1 MQFFGVDFGF
11 FNGHGFL
18 FCIPSQ
24 SKGEDFLRGV
34 PKFFGKF
41 RATVG
46 LKKTI
51 PLGSFG
57 LTKGPAYF
65 TCGPLWCCACRLFV
79 YRDGKYRATLLP
91 GNLRKKTGNGGFTVE
106 SSLFLF
112 SKMSIWFLSTER
124 HMSFLYQC
132 FRFPCFCLGKIS
144 WAIVIGG
151 ARAA

>member
-57 LTKGPAYF
+57 LTKGPPTSPVAHY
-65 TCGPLWCCACRLFV
+65 GAVPAG
-79 YRDGKYRATLLP
+79 Y
-91 GNLRKKTGNGGFTVE
+91 
-106 SSLFLF
+106 
-112 SKMSIWFLSTER
+112 LSTAMGNIE
-124 HMSFLYQC
+124 Q
-132 FRFPCFCLGKIS
+132 PCCLEICEKKQGMGDS
-144 WAIVIGG
+144 L
-151 ARAA
+151 